1 MKLAFLTTTVATAND
16 GVFELRTVSL
26 EEAKALAKSAK
37 QTQSYIRHSATAKAM
52 STVLGVDVPLGE
64 TQLKQEV
71 GQQALVFKLRA
82 RLKEGQVLT
91 TEKELDE
98 VGYDF
103 VLMTRTA

>member
-16 GVFELRTVSL
+16 ATFKLRTVSL
-26 EEAKALAKSAK
+26 EEAREIAKSADE
-37 QTQSYIRHSATAKAM
+37 TQSYIRHSATAKVMAAI
-52 STVLGVDVPLGE
+52 LGVEVPLGE

-71 GQQALVFKLRA
+71 GQQALVFKLRT
-82 RLKEGQVLT
+82 RLGERQVLT